1 MNNKTR
7 FFKIT
12 QKGKNPRYINLDRID
27 LIEVS
32 GVNSL
37 DIWYGAKDRVEFSC
51 VPEEQLK
58 ELLAILDNVG

>member
-12 QKGKNPRYINLDRID
+12 QKGKNPRYINLDRI
-27 LIEVS
+27 E
-32 GVNSL
+32 VNSL